1 MFVFAV
7 HGNLVIFS
15 RVGKKSREVC
25 APRPYP
31 SLSLSLSLSL
41 CVHVCMC
48 VCVWVGVCMCV
59 CVPLLCGA
67 GCFFF
72 FFGRFDRMSFPPHSM
87 YTLHHARCA
96 HVSCRFSV
104 RSFASADV
112 SFFPPRRMC
121 TLHHVLCAHLFFGS
135 VVCIGRCVLFSTT
148 PDVYTPPRFM
158 CTPFFSVRS
167 FASVDVSFF
176 PPRRMCT
183 LHHVLC
189 AHLFSVRS

>member
-31 SLSLSLSLSL
+31 SLSLSLSL
-41 CVHVCMC
+41 C
-48 VCVWVGVCMCV
+48 VCACVYVCV
-59 CVPLLCGA
+59 CGWV
-67 GCFFF
+67 
-72 FFGRFDRMSFPPHSM
+72 
-87 YTLHHARCA
+87 CA
-96 HVSCRFSV
+96 CVYVCLFCV
-104 RSFASADV
+104 VQDV
-112 SFFPPRRMC
+112 SFFFWTIRSYVLPTPLDVHTPPRSMC
-121 TLHHVLCAHLFFGS
+121 TRILSFFGS

-158 CTPFFSVRS
+158 CTPFFRFGRLHRSMCPFFHHAGCVHSTTFYVHTFFSVRS